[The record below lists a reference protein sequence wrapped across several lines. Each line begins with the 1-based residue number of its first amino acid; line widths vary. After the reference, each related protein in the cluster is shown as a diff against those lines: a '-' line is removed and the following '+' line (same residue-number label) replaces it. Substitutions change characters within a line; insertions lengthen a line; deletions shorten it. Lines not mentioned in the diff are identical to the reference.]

1 MKETIWMIKMNNGL
15 RRFKGIGGLPSKK
28 REEIMKKYGLKEYDY
43 TLDQDQDYTEQFL
56 KKRIIALEDRLIEL
70 EVDGIENRIA
80 VDELNKR
87 VNDYESIMPNGLIDD
102 LKEKKV
108 KKLNSGENFYLN
120 KNGDVIARVEE
131 SK

>member
-43 TLDQDQDYTEQFL
+43 TLDQDQDYSKQFL

-102 LKEKKV
+102 LRKKNV

>member
-1 MKETIWMIKMNNGL
+1 MNNGL

-43 TLDQDQDYTEQFL
+43 TLDQDQDYSKQFL

-70 EVDGIENRIA
+70 EVDGIENRID
-80 VDELNKR
+80 VDELNIR

-102 LKEKKV
+102 LRKKNV

>member
-1 MKETIWMIKMNNGL
+1 MNNGL
-15 RRFKGIGGLPSKK
+15 RPFKGIGGLPAKK
-28 REEIMKKYGLKEYDY
+28 RDEVMKKYGLKEYDY
-43 TLDQDQDYTEQFL
+43 TLDQDQDYSKQFL
-56 KKRIIALEDRLIEL
+56 KKRIIALEDRLIEID
-70 EVDGIENRIA
+70 VENFSNQYV

-102 LKEKKV
+102 LRKKNV

>member
-1 MKETIWMIKMNNGL
+1 MNNGL
-15 RRFKGIGGLPSKK
+15 RRFKGIGGLPAKK
-28 REEIMKKYGLKEYDY
+28 RDEVMKKYGLKEYDY

>member
-1 MKETIWMIKMNNGL
+1 MNNGL
-15 RRFKGIGGLPSKK
+15 RRFKGIGGLPAKK
-28 REEIMKKYGLKEYDY
+28 RYEVMKKYGLKEYDY
-43 TLDQDQDYTEQFL
+43 TLDQDQDYSKQFL
-56 KKRIIALEDRLIEL
+56 KKRIIALEDRLIEID
-70 EVDGIENRIA
+70 VENFSNQYV

-102 LKEKKV
+102 LRKKNV

>member
-1 MKETIWMIKMNNGL
+1 MIKMNNGL

-43 TLDQDQDYTEQFL
+43 TLDQDQDYSKQFL

>member
-1 MKETIWMIKMNNGL
+1 MNNGL

-102 LKEKKV
+102 LRKKNV

>member
-1 MKETIWMIKMNNGL
+1 MNNGL
-15 RRFKGIGGLPSKK
+15 RRFKGIGGLPAKK
-28 REEIMKKYGLKEYDY
+28 RDEVMKKYGLKEYDY
-43 TLDQDQDYTEQFL
+43 TLDQDQDYSKQFL

-102 LKEKKV
+102 LRKKNV

>member
-1 MKETIWMIKMNNGL
+1 MIKMNNGL

-102 LKEKKV
+102 LRKKNV

>member
-1 MKETIWMIKMNNGL
+1 MIKMNNGL
-15 RRFKGIGGLPSKK
+15 RRFKGIGGLPAKQ
-28 REEIMKKYGLKEYDY
+28 RDEVMKKYGLKEYDY

>member
-1 MKETIWMIKMNNGL
+1 MNNGL

-56 KKRIIALEDRLIEL
+56 KKRIIALEDRLIEID
-70 EVDGIENRIA
+70 VENFSNQYA